1 MEINKDK
8 PIQSHEV
15 DLLHREK
22 FVNSIVNL
30 LHNNDDDDSLTI
42 GLYGE
47 WGSGKTSIINMIC
60 ERLTSVDKEWSGYG
74 EGEEYIK
81 VIHFNPWLY
90 SNASDL
96 TRQFF
101 THLQSELE
109 KNKAHKFATIVKKL
123 GQYKEAMV
131 PAVSLFFGPT
141 AGIATKVGIDAL
153 TTYTSQTENRSLQT
167 IKDELVEKL
176 KELKQKIVIFIDDID
191 RLSDEEIVTTFKL
204 VKLLADFPYVTYVLA
219 FDYEVVAEAL
229 NRVQHNR
236 GKEYMEKIIQVPI
249 AIPIA
254 REFDVKEVFENRVE
268 RILGTDKFNRIKKDL
283 RWKALFS
290 EGIIRFLH
298 TIRDVNRY
306 CNLVRIRYLM
316 LKDNINCIDLLG
328 ICCLQVFE
336 NTIYQRL
343 PFHKDLLCRTN
354 RIFSDKLYSDKT
366 IKNIVK
372 KKYDNLISLA
382 QNRELVVNILMLLFP
397 DFHRY
402 IKENVRYSHMS
413 KEEVV
418 LNYNICDVRNFDRYF
433 IYDLSDTDI
442 QRQHLMQLI
451 YTFSENSIIEE
462 IDRQFQNGS
471 LEQMV
476 EEFEILIKED
486 CVNPLPEDRIK
497 YLVTILFKQTYRLVK
512 NNFSSYGQLYR
523 SIFYLMIALIGKIVD
538 DEARFNFIKGI
549 FSNNHIHIFVLTM
562 FLDLYRELEKY
573 WDCEIY
579 FKHLTIIS
587 EEELRKLEEIYM
599 QRAYDEL
606 HSGNFVGDNYGIG
619 FIALM
624 MKLRPECGERIKSY
638 LINDDFCFI
647 KLIGYALDEGDY
659 FGNENRYK
667 EEVYESENSRYVVYG
682 DPYSYSE
689 YAIMEKKLK
698 PLIPIDEVYRR
709 ILVVVE
715 SDEFKRVSLRDQ
727 KNVIAFLLYVEQ
739 YSAYDLDL
747 VVVNED
753 TIDKKL
759 REILKEKQIDQ

>member
-1 MEINKDK
+1 M
-8 PIQSHEV
+8 
-15 DLLHREK
+15 
-22 FVNSIVNL
+22 
-30 LHNNDDDDSLTI
+30 
-42 GLYGE
+42 
-47 WGSGKTSIINMIC
+47 
-60 ERLTSVDKEWSGYG
+60 
-74 EGEEYIK
+74 
-81 VIHFNPWLY
+81 
-90 SNASDL
+90 
-96 TRQFF
+96 
-101 THLQSELE
+101 
-109 KNKAHKFATIVKKL
+109 
-123 GQYKEAMV
+123 
-131 PAVSLFFGPT
+131 
-141 AGIATKVGIDAL
+141 

-167 IKDELVEKL
+167 IKDEIVEKL

-254 REFDVKEVFENRVE
+254 GEFDVKEVFENRVE
-268 RILGTDKFNRIKKDL
+268 RILGTDKFNRVKKDL

-316 LKDNINCIDLLG
+316 LKDDINCIDLLG
-328 ICCLQVFE
+328 ICCLQIFE

-354 RIFSDKLYSDKT
+354 RVFSDKLYSDKT

-372 KKYDNLISLA
+372 KKYENLISLA

-486 CVNPLPEDRIK
+486 YVNPLPEDRIK

-512 NNFSSYGQLYR
+512 NNFPSYGQLYR
-523 SIFYLMIALIGKIVD
+523 NIFYLMIALIGKIVD
-538 DEARFNFIKGI
+538 DEARFNLIKCI
-549 FSNNHIHIFVLTM
+549 FSNNHIQIFVLTM

-587 EEELRKLEEIYM
+587 EEELRELEEIYM

-606 HSGNFVGDNYGIG
+606 HSGNFVEDNYGIG

-624 MKLRPECGERIKSY
+624 MKLHPECGERIKSY
-638 LINDDFCFI
+638 LINDDSCFI

-667 EEVYESENSRYVVYG
+667 EEVYESENGRYVAYG

-689 YAIMEKKLK
+689 YAIMEKKLE

-709 ILVVVE
+709 ILVVVK

-727 KNVIAFLLYVEQ
+727 KNVAAFLLYVEQ
-739 YSAYDLDL
+739 DSAYDLDL

-759 REILKEKQIDQ
+759 REILKEKQTDQ

>member
-1 MEINKDK
+1 MKINKDK

-30 LHNNDDDDSLTI
+30 LRNNDDDDSLTI

-60 ERLTSVDKEWSGYG
+60 ERLTSVDKEGSGYG

-81 VIHFNPWLY
+81 IIHFNPWLY

-101 THLQSELE
+101 THLQGELG
-109 KNKAHKFATIVKKL
+109 KSKAHKFATIVTQL

-131 PAVSLFFGPT
+131 PALSLLFGPT
-141 AGIATKVGIDAL
+141 AGIATKAGIDAL

-167 IKDELVEKL
+167 IKDEIVEKL

-254 REFDVKEVFENRVE
+254 REFDIIKVFENRLE
-268 RILGTDKFNRIKKDL
+268 GILGIDKFERVKRDL
-283 RWKALFS
+283 RWKALSS

-316 LKDNINCIDLLG
+316 LKEDINYIDLLG
-328 ICCLQVFE
+328 VCCLQVFE
-336 NTIYQRL
+336 NNMYQRL

-354 RIFSDKLYSDKT
+354 RIFTDKLYSDKT
-366 IKNIVK
+366 VKNIVK
-372 KKYDNLISLA
+372 EKYDNLIRLA
-382 QNRELVVNILMLLFP
+382 QSRELVANILMLLFP

-402 IKENVRYSHMS
+402 LKENVRYSHMS

-442 QRQHLMQLI
+442 QRQRLMQLI
-451 YTFSENSIIEE
+451 YTFSEDRIIEE
-462 IDRQFQNGS
+462 IHSQFQKGS
-471 LEQMV
+471 LEQMI

-486 CVNPLPEDRIK
+486 CVDPLPVDRIK
-497 YLVTILFKQTYRLVK
+497 CLVSILFKQIYRLVK

-523 SIFYLMIALIGKIVD
+523 SIFYLMIGLLGKIVD

-573 WDCEIY
+573 WDSEIY

-587 EEELRKLEEIYM
+587 KEELLELEEIYM

-606 HSGNFVGDNYGIG
+606 HNGNFVEDNYGIG

-624 MKLRPECGERIKSY
+624 MKLHPECGERIKSY
-638 LINDDFCFI
+638 LINDDSCFI

-667 EEVYESENSRYVVYG
+667 EEVYESENGRYVVYG

-698 PLIPIDEVYRR
+698 PLIPIDEVYSR

-739 YSAYDLDL
+739 DSAYDLDL

-759 REILKEKQIDQ
+759 REILKEKQTDQ